1 MSVTP
6 VANSNRLAVIG
17 GVLLLSGFG
26 AGFFAGRESLRQSGT
41 APAVAGHA
49 EADPHAGHDHAAT
62 EPAGPMG
69 EASMPARKGH
79 TFTGEINAPP
89 HGPEGHKLAQSLL
102 AGAACPCGGCQ
113 GMMLLEC
120 GCDMAREVEG
130 LAAHLLERGK
140 PTAEVLAQLSE
151 HYGLASSGS
160 TTPGTASSGAA
171 LPDGL
176 DGLADAFRGP
186 GVRGPAEVPSSAR
199 RTAPP

>member
-1 MSVTP
+1 MPPASP
-6 VANSNRLAVIG
+6 NRPAILG
-17 GVLLLSGFG
+17 GVLLLAGFG
-26 AGFFAGRESLRQSGT
+26 AGFFAGRESLRQSGG
-41 APAVAGHA
+41 APVVAGHGLA
-49 EADPHAGHDHAAT
+49 DADPHAGHDHPTT
-62 EPAGPMG
+62 EPAGAIA

-102 AGAACPCGGCQ
+102 AGATCPCGGCQ

-120 GCDMAREVEG
+120 GCDMSREVEG

-140 PTAEVLAQLSE
+140 PAAEVLAQLSQ
-151 HYGLASSGS
+151 HYGLAAGAA
-160 TTPGTASSGAA
+160 PAAA

-186 GVRGPAEVPSSAR
+186 AIRGPAEVPSSAR
-199 RTAPP
+199 RTSPP